1 MPSLLGSGPDE
12 DKVWLNVIDVD
23 GMLRVVDQH
32 GREVGGCVNFCVD
45 VDVESLTRIT
55 LTANAASRDGEG
67 KIQYKLRG

>member
-1 MPSLLGSGPDE
+1 MPSLIGNGLDE
-12 DKVWLNVIDVD
+12 EKIWLNVVDID

-32 GREVGGCVNFCVD
+32 GRELGGCVNFCID

-55 LTANAASRDGEG
+55 LTTNAASRDSEG